1 MDTNVLGRFN
11 CAVSLGANPE
21 WLSVEYAQK
30 KEVEEIARKVAW
42 QKYRAKI
49 SQLGGY
55 CLNFTQYTLQ
65 SLSNIL
71 WGSRKPANS
80 VRWYFLAPLSLI
92 NLLSSRQRRKGN
104 FGG

>member
-30 KEVEEIARKVAW
+30 KEAEDNSRKAAW
-42 QKYRAKI
+42 KQYQGQITKLSGA
-49 SQLGGY
+49 
-55 CLNFTQYTLQ
+55 CLKFTQNTLRF
-65 SLSNIL
+65 LGNIL
-71 WGSRKPANS
+71 WGSQKPTNS
-80 VRWYFLAPLSLI
+80 IRWYFLAPLSLI
-92 NLLSSRQRRKGN
+92 NLFSSKQRRKGN

>member
-30 KEVEEIARKVAW
+30 KEAEENYRKAAW
-42 QKYRAKI
+42 QRYRVQITKLSGAYLK
-49 SQLGGY
+49 
-55 CLNFTQYTLQ
+55 FTQDTFRFLG
-65 SLSNIL
+65 NIL
-71 WGSRKPANS
+71 WGSQKSTNS

-92 NLLSSRQRRKGN
+92 NLFSSRQRHKGN

>member
-30 KEVEEIARKVAW
+30 KEAEESASKAAW
-42 QKYRAKI
+42 QQYRVKI
-49 SQLGGY
+49 AQLSGYYLKFSQNTLRSLG
-55 CLNFTQYTLQ
+55 
-65 SLSNIL
+65 NIL
-71 WGSRKPANS
+71 WGSQKSANS

-92 NLLSSRQRRKGN
+92 NLFSSRRSHKGN

>member
-30 KEVEEIARKVAW
+30 KEAEVSVRKAAW
-42 QKYRAKI
+42 QQYRAKI
-49 SQLGGY
+49 TKLGGA
-55 CLNFTQYTLQ
+55 CLKFTQDAFRFLGH
-65 SLSNIL
+65 IL
-71 WGSRKPANS
+71 WGSQKPANS
-80 VRWYFLAPLSLI
+80 VRWYFLAPLSWI
-92 NLLSSRQRRKGN
+92 NLFSSRQRQKGN

>member
-30 KEVEEIARKVAW
+30 KEAEESARKVAW
-42 QKYRAKI
+42 QKYRARI
-49 SQLGGY
+49 FQLGGY
-55 CLNFTQYTLQ
+55 CLKFTQNTLR
-65 SLSNIL
+65 SLGNIL
-71 WGSRKPANS
+71 WGSQKPANS

-92 NLLSSRQRRKGN
+92 NLFSSKQRRKGN